1 MQQHSRYFVFQN
13 SKTIIVYKHA
23 SLHINTISSLVASVA
38 FRYSWNSQII
48 MTGKTNNSFNIRQL
62 VIFHSVNR
70 KSYRQIAAMLNL
82 SKSTVEGIIKR
93 FKQEDRI
100 ESIPQKG
107 QPRKLDVTDQRKI
120 TRKIKVNPSLSAAKL
135 ADELLIE
142 IEEGTSPKNTQSTEK
157 RWSQRKSCSKKA
169 ICKGGK

>member
-1 MQQHSRYFVFQN
+1 MQQHSWYFVFQN
-13 SKTIIVYKHA
+13 SKAIIVYKHA

-48 MTGKTNNSFNIRQL
+48 MTGKNNNSFNIRQL
-62 VIFHSVNR
+62 VIFHNANR

-82 SKSTVEGIIKR
+82 SKSTVGGIIKR

-107 QPRKLDVTDQRKI
+107 QTRKLDVTDQRKI
-120 TRKIKVNPSLSAAKL
+120 TRKIKAFIKCCKTSWRTFDRDRRRYIPKKYAEHWKKVVTTE
-135 ADELLIE
+135 ELL
-142 IEEGTSPKNTQSTEK
+142 K
-157 RWSQRKSCSKKA
+157 KSHL
-169 ICKGGK
+169 